1 MWQHHQAK
9 AAADIVS
16 LTSSGLKKTAC
27 KFNNYYKLLT
37 ASWTT
42 LIVRSLHESENR
54 LLEPFQT
61 ISEFLGRTKF
71 YKGTFATQSTFL
83 T

>member
-16 LTSSGLKKTAC
+16 LTSSGLKKTAL

-42 LIVRSLHESENR
+42 LIVRGLHVSENR
-54 LLEPFQT
+54 LLEPFET
-61 ISEFLGRTKF
+61 IEFGLNVVRLMKSS
-71 YKGTFATQSTFL
+71 KNCSWK
-83 T
+83 